1 MLESVGRA
9 LSKSEQIQNLLY
21 KAYKVCKKASIKES
35 KLSDIYEYVY
45 FIDDAIEGLG
55 VDEDIIH
62 ELIEDYVVQILTTQ
76 STFKKHL
83 SSLENSLL
91 LQEEPDFTSL
101 RELSHK
107 NLGVARNLRIKDAE
121 KILKELMERED
132 IAYLEHCLEVL
143 VACAIRLKPSRA
155 YSTIKLLD
163 IKKSFEI

>member
-1 MLESVGRA
+1 MLESAGRI

-35 KLSDIYEYVY
+35 ELSDIYEYVY

-76 STFKKHL
+76 STFKQHL
-83 SSLENSLL
+83 STLENSLL
-91 LQEEPDFTSL
+91 LKEKPDFTSL

-121 KILKELMERED
+121 KILKELMKRED
-132 IAYLEHCLEVL
+132 ITYLEHCLEVL